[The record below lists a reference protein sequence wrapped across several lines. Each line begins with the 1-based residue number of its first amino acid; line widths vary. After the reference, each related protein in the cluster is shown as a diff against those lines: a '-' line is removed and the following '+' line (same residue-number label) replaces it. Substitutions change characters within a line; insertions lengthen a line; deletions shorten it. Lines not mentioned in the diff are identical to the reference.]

1 MKTATHAALF
11 ASLLLAGSAH
21 AIITSVSLPN
31 MQIAPPP
38 IANWPAITFPDAVA
52 WNEQQNV
59 FVASGVMADLTVN
72 PGNSGS
78 PTPGML
84 VGLFDSHFIHWGAF
98 TGVNAAGTVTFQ
110 DPIVAVIFSDNLLD
124 VSDATFGAFGTV
136 YPTGQAQRGLAMQ
149 SFVSILGNTLTFNF
163 APVAGAV
170 EVEQVRVLTRPIP
183 APGAVALAGLGG
195 LLVAR
200 RRRA

>member
-1 MKTATHAALF
+1 MKTATHVALF

-38 IANWPAITFPDAVA
+38 VANFPAIIFPDAVA

-98 TGVNAAGTVTFQ
+98 TGVNATGTVTFQ
-110 DPIVAVIFSDNLLD
+110 DPIAAVIYSDTLLD
-124 VSDATFGAFGTV
+124 ISDPTFGALGTV
-136 YPTGQAQRGLAMQ
+136 YPTGQVARGLGGN
-149 SFVSILGNTLTFNF
+149 SFVSILGNTLTFNL
-163 APVAGAV
+163 APIAGTT
-170 EVEQVRVLTRPIP
+170 EVEQIRVLTRPIP
-183 APGAVALAGLGG
+183 APGAIALAGLGG